1 MTCMLTHTKP
11 KRSRIILLFFL
22 QGRDGKDGPELS
34 SIQQLINTSAALIV
48 EQG

>member
-1 MTCMLTHTKP
+1 MLTHMKP
-11 KRSRIILLFFL
+11 KRSRILFFL

-34 SIQQLINTSAALIV
+34 SIQQLINSSAALIV